1 MALGYETTGTGPSL
15 IANAGNA
22 MAASIRQTGE
32 QIRKDILSYNQ
43 DKQVAGMLTDL
54 QKVTPD
60 SPTFQN
66 DLIGVL
72 AKYPMAANDDR
83 AKIGLQLLGNSWE
96 QKMRQKELT
105 TRFDQQKTLL
115 GMKGGGLYGD
125 APPVQPF
132 ATGGLRG
139 MDQNPMPPPAD
150 TGMSFGAGMGGLGQR
165 QHPTGVNP
173 ELPVSGGVVGQQGEP
188 DRMAGLDSRLRG
200 IPGLPAKTGATEMA
214 RLAGKI
220 AGNEVAA
227 EKDVF
232 RNIPGVGVGRYDK
245 ATDSFVVVGKGKQP
259 QKWLNTGTHWEN
271 AETGETKPIGMS
283 QAQTAADAD
292 RNAGLDMRRSAADL
306 AKSEK
311 LASRALKSI
320 DGDIKVLEGDIDSV
334 ETSIRKRMAQKERT
348 PEEQKELGKWQ
359 EQHVTLRADRDKLQA
374 ERREISGGR
383 DVVADEKVEVVKD
396 GKRFRLPK
404 SQLEQAKKEG
414 YSLAP

>member
-1 MALGYETTGTGPSL
+1 MALGYETTSTAPNL

-43 DKQVAGMLTDL
+43 DKQVAGMLSEL
-54 QKVTPD
+54 QKVTPE

-105 TRFDQQKTLL
+105 TKFNQQKTLL
-115 GMKGGGLYGD
+115 GLKGGGVYGD
-125 APPVQPF
+125 APPL
-132 ATGGLRG
+132 AGL
-139 MDQNPMPPPAD
+139 DQNPMPPPAD
-150 TGMSFGAGMGGLGQR
+150 AGFSFGAGLGQR

-173 ELPVSGGVVGQQGEP
+173 ELPVSGGVVGEP
-188 DRMAGLDSRLRG
+188 DLMAGLDSRLRS

-227 EKDVF
+227 EKPVF
-232 RNIPGVGVGRYDK
+232 RTIPGVGVGRYD
-245 ATDSFVVVGKGKQP
+245 AETDSFVVVGKGKQP

-271 AETGETKPIGMS
+271 AETGETKPISMS
-283 QAQTAADAD
+283 PAQAAADAD
-292 RNAGLDMRRSAADL
+292 RNAGLDIRRSAADV

-311 LASRALKSI
+311 LANRALKSI
-320 DGDIKVLEGDIDSV
+320 SSEIDEKERDITSL
-334 ETSIRKRMAQKERT
+334 ETSIRKRQSAKERT
-348 PEEQKELGKWQ
+348 PTEEAELAKWQ
-359 EQHVTLRADRDKLQA
+359 EQHAVLRA
-374 ERREISGGR
+374 ER
-383 DVVADEKVEVVKD
+383 DVLQQERSEIGGVKKLDRETAAQLLQEAGGDKEKARELA
-396 GKRFRLPK
+396 RSR
-404 SQLEQAKKEG
+404 G
-414 YSLAP
+414 YSL